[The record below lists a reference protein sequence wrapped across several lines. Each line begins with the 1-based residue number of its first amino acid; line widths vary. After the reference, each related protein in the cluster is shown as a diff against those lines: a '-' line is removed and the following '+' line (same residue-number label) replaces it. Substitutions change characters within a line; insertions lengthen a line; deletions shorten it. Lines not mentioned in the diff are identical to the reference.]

1 MRNDRGRREGNKC
14 RAVFITTPEIRKKQ
28 FAAMASQKSHEIN
41 LQKKEQKLWK
51 KIFLM

>member
-14 RAVFITTPEIRKKQ
+14 RAVFITSPEIRKKQ
-28 FAAMASQKSHEIN
+28 FADVPQTRSYEIN

-51 KIFLM
+51 KIFLV